1 MKTHPSGSRR
11 RRGYER
17 GQSAEASPSRRSRSV
32 DATRA
37 RRYGLDLVLVRETL
51 WPGPEIPLADLTGR
65 LDQHP
70 AMAVEDATLLIDYE
84 IWDSGGS
91 LCEARAAA
99 ARTLRRLATQ
109 PVSPCSC
116 FMKDRDCGGCSCFR
130 DLANLPVPSCPALP
144 VAERV
149 ETVPLAVEG
158 LRWRARIDLPPEHR
172 KRVNASWFL
181 TRVEL
186 NADPSGAMITNV

>member
-84 IWDSGGS
+84 IWDSGG
-91 LCEARAAA
+91 
-99 ARTLRRLATQ
+99 
-109 PVSPCSC
+109 
-116 FMKDRDCGGCSCFR
+116 
-130 DLANLPVPSCPALP
+130 
-144 VAERV
+144 
-149 ETVPLAVEG
+149 
-158 LRWRARIDLPPEHR
+158 
-172 KRVNASWFL
+172 
-181 TRVEL
+181 
-186 NADPSGAMITNV
+186 